1 MTTDVDQ
8 GYFAWSQEELTQRD
22 ASTGVTIS
30 QMLDHGSVSF
40 GKFEFES
47 LSWEKWS
54 VFRHDRRQ
62 EELEKFNG
70 LVAEKK
76 AYFEEY
82 YKRMR
87 ALKALQQQQQQ
98 QEEQARQQTQQTE
111 LTLDYSVDGSLSE
124 EEQETDMRRKVEE
137 EMVVED
143 RRKDPE
149 GSNVV
154 ENAGAEDTVSAVP
167 IVGDATESDDRV
179 SKVATKKLIGRRP
192 VSKEPSCSAQ
202 SRLGLKQNSKC
213 QTRPTMHKPQPP
225 PPPPPR
231 KTIRKTDKSN
241 LVRTKEATRTIPIS
255 NIATTSIIA
264 ATKRPSSSASM
275 RRPVSASGNRP
286 SLTPRHPPFSTGD
299 GGNRPSSTPR
309 RPLSSAGDG
318 GNRPS
323 STPRRPLS
331 SSEDGGNRPSSTPR
345 RPRSSAGDR
354 GRGLREKVQRSDLSN
369 NRMGAVTPGKMSSS
383 IHGTPRMSIIP
394 STVKSTTTESK
405 RQVFKDPSVLINNST
420 SVTRVDRYNP
430 DAQKSRSINLPP
442 KKNLSSSSAS
452 DTLRNKSKEVP
463 KKNTTGPCCGTPRSN
478 VTTARISASVRNAT
492 PSRIIESDKTSTH
505 KPVPPRTSQTLHVGS
520 RPSTSSSSA
529 SARKPKAEG
538 KTWR

>member
-124 EEQETDMRRKVEE
+124 EEHETDMGRKMEA

-143 RRKDPE
+143 RRKDAE

-154 ENAGAEDTVSAVP
+154 ENAGVGDTVSAMP
-167 IVGDATESDDRV
+167 IVGDAKESDDRG
-179 SKVATKKLIGRRP
+179 SKVATQKLIGRRP
-192 VSKEPSCSAQ
+192 VSKEPSCSTQ
-202 SRLGLKQNSKC
+202 TRLGQKQNPKP
-213 QTRPTMHKPQPP
+213 QTRPTVHKPQPP

-241 LVRTKEATRTIPIS
+241 LVRTKATRTIPIS
-255 NIATTSIIA
+255 STATTSTIP

-275 RRPVSASGNRP
+275 RRPVSSCGNRP
-286 SLTPRHPPFSTGD
+286 SSTPRRPLFSAD
-299 GGNRPSSTPR
+299 SGNRSSSTPR

-323 STPRRPLS
+323 SIPRRPPS
-331 SSEDGGNRPSSTPR
+331 SAGDGGNRPSSTPR
-345 RPRSSAGDR
+345 RPLSSAGDR

-383 IHGTPRMSIIP
+383 MHGTPRMSIIP

-405 RQVFKDPSVLINNST
+405 RQVFKDPSVLINSST
-420 SVTRVDRYNP
+420 SVTRVERYNP

-452 DTLRNKSKEVP
+452 DTFSRNKSKEVP
-463 KKNTTGPCCGTPRSN
+463 NKNTAGPGCGTPRNN
-478 VTTARISASVRNAT
+478 VTPARSSASVRNAT
-492 PSRIIESDKTSTH
+492 PSRITESNKTSTH
-505 KPVPPRTSQTLHVGS
+505 KPVPPRTSETSRVGS
-520 RPSTSSSSA
+520 RPSTSSSSV
-529 SARKPKAEG
+529 SARKPKVEG
-538 KTWR
+538 KKWR

>member
-98 QEEQARQQTQQTE
+98 REEQARQQTQQTE

-124 EEQETDMRRKVEE
+124 EEQETDMGRKVETE
-137 EMVVED
+137 IVVED
-143 RRKDPE
+143 RRKDAE
-149 GSNVV
+149 GSNAV
-154 ENAGAEDTVSAVP
+154 ENAGAGDTVSLVP
-167 IVGDATESDDRV
+167 IVGGATESDDRV
-179 SKVATKKLIGRRP
+179 SNVATKKLIDRRP
-192 VSKEPSCSAQ
+192 VSKEPSCSTQ
-202 SRLGLKQNSKC
+202 SRLGLKQNSKP
-213 QTRPTMHKPQPP
+213 QTRPTMHKPKPP
-225 PPPPPR
+225 PPPPLR
-231 KTIRKTDKSN
+231 KAIRKTDKSN
-241 LVRTKEATRTIPIS
+241 LVRTKEATRTTTIS
-255 NIATTSIIA
+255 STATTSTIA

-286 SLTPRHPPFSTGD
+286 TPRHLLFSTGD

-318 GNRPS
+318 QNRPS

-331 SSEDGGNRPSSTPR
+331 SAGDSGNRPSSTPR
-345 RPRSSAGDR
+345 RPLSSAGDR

-369 NRMGAVTPGKMSSS
+369 NRMGAVTPGKMSPSV
-383 IHGTPRMSIIP
+383 HGTPRMSIIP

-405 RQVFKDPSVLINNST
+405 RRVFKDPSVLINNST
-420 SVTRVDRYNP
+420 SVTRVERYNP

-452 DTLRNKSKEVP
+452 DTFLRNKSKEVP
-463 KKNTTGPCCGTPRSN
+463 NKNTTGPRCGTPRSN
-478 VTTARISASVRNAT
+478 VTPARSSASVRNAT
-492 PSRIIESDKTSTH
+492 PSRVTESNKTSTH
-505 KPVPPRTSQTLHVGS
+505 KPVPPRTSETLRVGS
-520 RPSTSSSSA
+520 RPSASSSSVG
-529 SARKPKAEG
+529 ARKPKAEG